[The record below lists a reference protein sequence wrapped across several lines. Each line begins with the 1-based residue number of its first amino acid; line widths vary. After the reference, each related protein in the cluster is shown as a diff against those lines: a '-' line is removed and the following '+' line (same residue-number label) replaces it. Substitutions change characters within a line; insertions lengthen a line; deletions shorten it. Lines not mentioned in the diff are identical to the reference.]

1 MRNLYLLV
9 ILLNIAVSCFS
20 FARAGENGNVVDRV
34 YHPYILPFE
43 RELEWRFMSRR
54 SAQGNALVQRFAFGH
69 AISEYT
75 LAEIYVMAARDETDN
90 FDIEGYEIELRH
102 MLTEQGKYWA
112 DWGVLA
118 ELEKKIDGKVWETTV
133 GLIMEKEIYR
143 TSLTVNTM
151 LVYPWGPDAIDQELK
166 AELRLKYRY
175 RWVPQFQPAIELYS
189 GDDFIGVGPAFMGI
203 QRFDSRRQLKWELG
217 FIKGFNGDTKDY
229 TVRFALEYEL

>member
-1 MRNLYLLV
+1 MRNLCLLIV
-9 ILLNIAVSCFS
+9 FVS
-20 FARAGENGNVVDRV
+20 FAHWFSMPATAGENGNVVDRV

-54 SAQGNALVQRFAFGH
+54 SDEGNALVQRIAFGH
-69 AISEYT
+69 AVSEYT
-75 LAEIYVMAARDETDN
+75 LAEFYLVAARDETDN
-90 FDIEGYEIELRH
+90 FDVEGYEIELRH

-118 ELEKKIDGKVWETTV
+118 ELEKKIDGDVWETTV

-151 LVYPWGPDAIDQELK
+151 LVYPWGPDVVDQELK

-175 RWVPQFQPAIELYS
+175 RWIPQFQPAIEFYS
-189 GDDFIGVGPAFMGI
+189 GDDFMGIGPAFMGI

-229 TVRFALEYEL
+229 TLRFALEYEF